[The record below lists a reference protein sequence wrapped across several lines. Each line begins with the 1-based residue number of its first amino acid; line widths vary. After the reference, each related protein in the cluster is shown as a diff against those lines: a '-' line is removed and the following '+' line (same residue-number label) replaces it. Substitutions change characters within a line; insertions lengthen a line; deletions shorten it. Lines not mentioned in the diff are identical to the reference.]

1 MQLEQYDHIILLAHG
16 SSDPRWKVP
25 FERLLARVT
34 GVVSEDKVTL
44 AYMELCKPSIEDVL
58 DILPPEKAHIAVFP
72 LFFAQGRHLRVD
84 VPKQLEKLNTE
95 QRTLTLLNPI
105 GDDPEVVMAMEK
117 AITSKLTAD

>member
-1 MQLEQYDHIILLAHG
+1 MQLEQFDHIILLAHG

-25 FERLLARVT
+25 FEQLLSRVT

-58 DILPPEKAHIAVFP
+58 QILPSETAQIAVYP

-84 VPKQLEKLNTE
+84 VPEQLAQLNTE
-95 QRTLTLLNPI
+95 HRTLTLLDPI
-105 GDDPEVVMAMEK
+105 GDAPEVVAAMEQ
-117 AITSKLTAD
+117 AILSKLTSE

>member
-16 SSDPRWKVP
+16 SSDPRWKIP
-25 FERLLARVT
+25 FEQLLARVT

-58 DILPPEKAHIAVFP
+58 AILPPETANIAVFP

-84 VPKQLEKLNTE
+84 VPKQLEELNTE

-105 GDDPEVVMAMEK
+105 GDDPEVVSAMEK
-117 AITSKLTAD
+117 AITSKLTDD

>member
-16 SSDPRWKVP
+16 SSDPRWKIT
-25 FERLLARVT
+25 FEQLLARVT

-58 DILPPEKAHIAVFP
+58 VILPPETANIAVFP

-84 VPKQLEKLNTE
+84 VPKQLEELNTE

-105 GDDPEVVMAMEK
+105 GDDPEVVSAMEK
-117 AITSKLTAD
+117 AITSKLTDD

>member
-16 SSDPRWKVP
+16 SSDPRWKIP
-25 FERLLARVT
+25 FEQLLASVT

-58 DILPPEKAHIAVFP
+58 AILPPETANIAVFP

-84 VPKQLEKLNTE
+84 VPKQLEELNTE

-105 GDDPEVVMAMEK
+105 GDDPEVVSAMEK
-117 AITSKLTAD
+117 AITSKLTDD